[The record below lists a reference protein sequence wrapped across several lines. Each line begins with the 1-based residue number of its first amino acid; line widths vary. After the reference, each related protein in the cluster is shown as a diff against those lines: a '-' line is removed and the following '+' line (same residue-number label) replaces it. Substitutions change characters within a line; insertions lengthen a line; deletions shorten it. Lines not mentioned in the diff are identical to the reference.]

1 MWTTALQ
8 RVNNFTSSPPRL
20 WTCNLL
26 SSYIQWPSSK
36 KRVRTGL
43 RRWFTSLTC
52 TFHLCWLHDLTSD
65 AGAAQGSMLNRHEK
79 LQSQHSIV
87 AHNTEHSGLV
97 AGDKYEMFSP
107 DSSFLNVIASSVY
120 AEIVDAVLLSWVAWA
135 ITSSGGINLLPVTQ
149 TVKLNRS
156 EGREHKWASVVGSG
170 KRHYIL
176 VVQDVLCHSA
186 SPHDLTSFTF
196 LLRRL

>member
-1 MWTTALQ
+1 MNYSTPESEQLHVFPTTPVDLQ
-8 RVNNFTSSPPRL
+8 PVE
-20 WTCNLL
+20 LL
-26 SSYIQWPSSK
+26 YSMTLLK

-120 AEIVDAVLLSWVAWA
+120 AEIVDAVLLS
-135 ITSSGGINLLPVTQ
+135 
-149 TVKLNRS
+149 
-156 EGREHKWASVVGSG
+156 
-170 KRHYIL
+170 
-176 VVQDVLCHSA
+176 
-186 SPHDLTSFTF
+186 
-196 LLRRL
+196 